1 VTAEVKVGIVVVL
14 AAVMLAVSAYYLS
27 PQWGWL
33 HGGEEVIAYFEDSQG
48 ITPGTY
54 VRLAGVPI
62 GRVEAVGLGEHP
74 DFRGA
79 GAKVTIRIETEDA
92 MLLEGDRLRID
103 AGSLLGEK
111 FVNVI
116 RRPSRP
122 RQPLDYSKPIPTE
135 PSIGV
140 GQLVSESAELVRT
153 VNDVAAR
160 IGDVVG
166 DPEVM
171 VDMRDAV
178 GDLQGLT
185 ASLRAQIAEGRIE
198 RILDDL
204 AVASADLRTKLA
216 AADVEGVIEKM
227 DEAADEGRELLAAI
241 SAQDIQ
247 DAVVN
252 MRAMTENVRLASDG
266 LRLAV
271 IESGLLQDAQTTMAT
286 LRRVSGELEATATL
300 LREQLSDEQRIQR
313 VDAILTNAEE
323 LSKRALTISEDL
335 AQAASSG
342 KEAAADAQQIAT
354 MWKGRLT
361 KPVKP
366 LGKIVVDPRVE
377 LTVGART
384 GEVQLDTDLFFGK
397 RGSPSQVIFGL
408 RDLGDASDVNL
419 QYARRVSPD
428 LRVRGGLIAGDVG
441 AAVDMHLMGPWGATA
456 EAYERSDDWRIDMT
470 GAYDFGT
477 GLNAIFGF
485 DDLLGGVDPFV
496 GSRYE
501 W

>member
-1 VTAEVKVGIVVVL
+1 MTAEVKVGIVVVL
-14 AAVMLAVSAYYLS
+14 GAAMLAVSAYYLN
-27 PQWGWL
+27 PQWGWWR
-33 HGGEEVIAYFEDSQG
+33 GGDEIIAYFEDSQG
-48 ITPGTY
+48 IMPGTP

-62 GRVEAVGLGEHP
+62 GQVERVGLAEDGQS
-74 DFRGA
+74 
-79 GAKVTIRIETEDA
+79 AKVQMRIDDEDA
-92 MLLEGDRLRID
+92 ELYETDRLRID
-103 AGSLLGEK
+103 AGDLLGQK
-111 FVNVI
+111 YVNVL
-116 RRPSRP
+116 RRPSDRGRILAP
-122 RQPLDYSKPIPTE
+122 GEPVPTE

-140 GQLVSESAELVRT
+140 GQLVSESAQLVRT

-166 DPEVM
+166 DPEIM
-171 VDMRDAV
+171 VEMRDAV
-178 GDLQGLT
+178 HDLQGLT

-204 AVASADLRTKLA
+204 GAASADLRTKLA

-227 DEAADEGRELLAAI
+227 DQAADEGRQLLAAI
-241 SAQDIQ
+241 SEEDIQ
-247 DAVVN
+247 GAVAN

-266 LRLAV
+266 LRLV
-271 IESGLLQDAQTTMAT
+271 VTESGLLQDAQATMAT
-286 LRRVSGELEATATL
+286 LRRVSGEVEATATF
-300 LREQLSDEQRIQR
+300 LREQLTDEERIQR

-323 LSKRALTISEDL
+323 LSRRSLAISEDL
-335 AQAASSG
+335 AEAAASG

-377 LTVGART
+377 LTIGART

-397 RGSPSQVIFGL
+397 RGSPSQVILGL
-408 RDLGDASDVNL
+408 RDLGDASDINL
-419 QYARRVSPD
+419 QFARRVSPD

-441 AAVDMHLMGPWGATA
+441 AAADMHLRGPWGATA
-456 EAYERSDDWRIDMT
+456 EAYERSDDWRMDLT

-485 DDLLGGVDPFV
+485 DDVLGGVDPFV